1 MKDCFRSEGVEPS
14 KPFEP
19 SFYPCNPASI
29 HPFLSSLLVARGRQP
44 PAEALF
50 LYRKVTP
57 TCIRPRPISIVIS
70 MNLPLN
76 LLAGTTKFA
85 ETHALP
91 TELRPRRDGAGGIRT
106 RDIVVP
112 TAFVPASSFK
122 SRSTRSP
129 TSNVR
134 REGYPSRTRQSSR
147 RPGPRSRRHSRC
159 RLAPAPASCRRAA
172 GRCTRAAHPDFAP

>member
-1 MKDCFRSEGVEPS
+1 MRGL
-14 KPFEP
+14 
-19 SFYPCNPASI
+19 NPR
-29 HPFLSSLLVARGRQP
+29 SLLSPPSNHVIPPAFTHASVHFLIARGRQP

-70 MNLPLN
+70 VNLPLN
-76 LLAGTTKFA
+76 LLTGTTKFA

-91 TELRPRRDGAGGIRT
+91 TELRPQRNGAGGTRT

-122 SRSTRSP
+122 SRSTRLP

-134 REGYPSRTRQSSR
+134 RQAFPPRTPRSSR
-147 RPGPRSRRHSRC
+147 RPGPRSRRHSKC
-159 RLAPAPASCRRAA
+159 RLALAPASCHTAA
-172 GRCTRAAHPDFAP
+172 DRCIRAAHPDFAP